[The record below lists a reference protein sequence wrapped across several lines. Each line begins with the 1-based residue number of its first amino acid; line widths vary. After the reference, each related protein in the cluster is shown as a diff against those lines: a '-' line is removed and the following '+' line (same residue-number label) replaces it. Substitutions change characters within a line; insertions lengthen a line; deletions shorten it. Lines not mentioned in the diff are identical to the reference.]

1 MNGEFGIRGSRDGD
15 ADDAVRASGD
25 LLAIIGSRGRKV
37 LTLCPWAEIPLSTP
51 ERVREARES
60 GAPVYTGDVTSEE
73 ALRHA
78 GVEHAH
84 VVVLLLNDPDAL
96 RRAVAAARE
105 LSPQVFILARSR
117 YLVEQE
123 TLARLG
129 ADLVVYEEL
138 EAGLEV
144 ATRVLRRFDV
154 GPAELQAFVDAA
166 LTAAGHAGVRGELEA
181 VLAES
186 EERATLE
193 ADRSP
198 DSPGKP
204 A

>member
-1 MNGEFGIRGSRDGD
+1 MRTSAVDEAASDLSALSGHVVIAGFGVAGR
-15 ADDAVRASGD
+15 
-25 LLAIIGSRGRKV
+25 LLAHAAGEAG
-37 LTLCPWAEIPLSTP
+37 IPLIVLDVNA

-60 GAPVYTGDVTSEE
+60 GAPVYYGDVTSEE

-154 GPAELQAFVDAA
+154 GPVELQAFVDAA